1 MYYGFKGVIVMYRHT
16 EDFLAEWQ
24 NAAKGATKAIE
35 AITNEAQDIAIVEGH
50 NTLGWLAWHLVE
62 VGTMFSNVVGCTLP
76 AVKADRDMAHAL
88 ASYTAMQSAI
98 ADKVKTL
105 TNEDL
110 LQPVTLFGSDMP
122 RGQVLRIL
130 VNHQTH
136 HVGQM
141 TVLLRQT
148 DLRVPPV
155 MGPTKEMQ

>member
-1 MYYGFKGVIVMYRHT
+1 MYRHT
-16 EDFLAEWQ
+16 EDFLVEWQ

-35 AITNEAQDIAIVEGH
+35 AITNDTQDTAIVEGH

-62 VGTMFSNVVGCTLP
+62 VGTMFGNVIGCTLST
-76 AVKADRDMAHAL
+76 VKADRDMAHAI
-88 ASYTAMQSAI
+88 ASYTTMQSAI

-110 LQPVTLFGSDMP
+110 LQPVKLFGNDMP

-141 TVLLRQT
+141 TVLLRQAN
-148 DLRVPPV
+148 LRVPPV